1 MDTGIETENK
11 IFYRKKWAILLITVV
26 STFMS
31 TLDSSIVN
39 VALPTMADDLKV
51 TTGDIAWVVSA
62 YLIVVSV
69 LILFFG
75 KLGDLKGQAR
85 VFRFGLLVFTVGSL
99 LCGLTHSLP
108 LLIAARA
115 VQAVGAAGTMA
126 NSQGIITRTFPPE
139 ERGRALGINGA
150 FVALGALVGP
160 ALGSLIISFASW
172 EYLFWVNVPV
182 GVVAMIA
189 NVKIFSGFKENTVRE
204 KLDLPGTLLF
214 IFGVTPF
221 FFALEYGQA
230 TGYGDPLIL
239 GSFGISAAAILAF
252 FFVERKAAAPL
263 LDLQIFRNKWF
274 SISIFCAFTSFIAI
288 SCSNIILPFY
298 LQNALKLSPGTAGLY
313 MTIYPLI
320 LALTAPA
327 SGYLSDKIGSE
338 ILTLTGLLLTAAGLF
353 LMAFLTDSPVY
364 WLLGLYIGVMSLG
377 NGLFQ
382 SPNNSLVMSMVP
394 PEKLGVGGSINALVR
409 NVGMVV
415 GISMSTTILYSGMS
429 AKIGHLVT
437 GYVEGRNDAFLFG
450 MKLAYLT
457 AAGICLMGCAVTAL
471 RLRGRKKEAKRG
483 SAQ

>member
-1 MDTGIETENK
+1 METGNS
-11 IFYRKKWAILLITVV
+11 IFYRKKWAILLITVL

-39 VALPTMADDLKV
+39 VALPTMAEDLKV
-51 TTGDIAWVVSA
+51 TTGEIAWVVSA

-75 KLGDLKGQAR
+75 RLGDLKGQAKI
-85 VFRFGLLVFTVGSL
+85 FRFGLLIFTAGSF
-99 LCGLTHSLP
+99 LCGVTHSLP
-108 LLIAARA
+108 LLIGAR
-115 VQAVGAAGTMA
+115 VIQAVGAAGTMA

-160 ALGSLIISFASW
+160 PLGSLIISFTSW

-189 NVKIFSGFKENTVRE
+189 NIKIFSDFQEKTVDE
-204 KLDLPGTLLF
+204 TLDVPGTVLF
-214 IFGVTPF
+214 TLGITPF

-230 TGYGDPLIL
+230 AGYASPLIL
-239 GSFGISAAAILAF
+239 GAFAVSAAATAGF
-252 FFVERKAAAPL
+252 FLVERKAEMPL
-263 LDLQIFRNKWF
+263 LDLRIFRNKWF
-274 SISIFCAFTSFIAI
+274 SVSIFCAFTSFVAI

-298 LQNALKLSPGTAGLY
+298 LQNALKLSPGGAGLY
-313 MTIYPLI
+313 LTIYPLI

-327 SGYLSDKIGSE
+327 SGYLSDKVGSE
-338 ILTLTGLLLTAAGLF
+338 ILTLIGLFLTCAGLF
-353 LMAFLTDSPVY
+353 LMAFLTDSPIRWVM
-364 WLLGLYIGVMSLG
+364 GLYIGVMSLG

-394 PEKLGVGGSINALVR
+394 PEKLGVGGSVNALVR
-409 NVGMVV
+409 NMGMVV
-415 GISMSTTILYSGMS
+415 GIAVSTAILYSGMS

-457 AAGICLMGCAVTAL
+457 AAGVCLVGCAVTAL
-471 RLRGRKKEAKRG
+471 RLRGRKKERG
-483 SAQ
+483 RSAG